1 MNSTRM
7 SVDTG
12 PPGDNLHH
20 AVATMPSPLRG
31 RSLAV
36 IVKLS
41 GNTSTTLT
49 ETVTPSWPN
58 AALPGS
64 TVVSRSSKD
73 DPSTVV
79 PREHHGKATLSS
91 VAMVVG
97 SSVL

>member
-58 AALPGS
+58 AALPG
-64 TVVSRSSKD
+64 R
-73 DPSTVV
+73 
-79 PREHHGKATLSS
+79 R
-91 VAMVVG
+91 
-97 SSVL
+97 